1 MNRKKMLRGV
11 FLILGFSVTLAPFQ
25 RAFCQCTIRST
36 PVTFGNYDVFSQG
49 PSDTTATLTIACSA
63 PVVKATVTLSA
74 SSASGTFNPRR
85 MRREG
90 GKDFLDYNLYSD
102 PARTTILG
110 DGSGGTTL
118 IRLRRPTGPPQP
130 WSETVMIYGRI
141 PGGQDVPAGT
151 YIDTLTATID
161 W

>member
-1 MNRKKMLRGV
+1 MNHNKAIRAFFLMLG
-11 FLILGFSVTLAPFQ
+11 LSVPLAPFQ
-25 RAFCQCTIRST
+25 GAFGQCSIRTT
-36 PVTFGNYDVFSQG
+36 PVTFGNYDVFSQA
-49 PSDTTATLTIACSA
+49 PSDTTGTLTIACSA
-63 PVVKATVTLSA
+63 DVVKATVTLSA

-85 MRREG
+85 MKREG

-118 IRLRRPTGPPQP
+118 IRLKRPTGVPQP
-130 WSETVMIYGRI
+130 WSETIVVYGRI
-141 PGGQDVPAGT
+141 PGRQDVPAGT

>member
-1 MNRKKMLRGV
+1 MNHKIVKGFFLV
-11 FLILGFSVTLAPFQ
+11 FGFFVTLAPFEK
-25 RAFCQCTIRST
+25 AFPQCTIRAT

-49 PSDTTATLTIACSA
+49 PSDATGTLTIACSA
-63 PVVKATVTLSA
+63 DVVKATITLSS

-85 MRREG
+85 MKREG

-118 IRLRRPTGPPQP
+118 VRLKRPTGVPQP
-130 WSETVMIYGRI
+130 WSETIMLYGRI
-141 PGGQDVPAGT
+141 PGGQDVTAGT
-151 YIDTLTATID
+151 YTDALTATID